1 MEPHDVWTCPISHP
15 VKGALLPGTNDR
27 VFHMP
32 GGEGYAKT
40 QPDRCYQNAEEA
52 REDGGR
58 RAQR

>member
-1 MEPHDVWTCPISHP
+1 M
-15 VKGALLPGTNDR
+15 AGTTGR
-27 VFHMP
+27 VFYMP

-40 QPDRCYQNAEEA
+40 QPERCYANAEEA